1 MKISKTLMF
10 MIRNPVPLIV
20 QLVCW
25 SLYAGLNVASED
37 LSAEG
42 PSVRNPWARVLWLI
56 KTSLSNL
63 PESLENFAI
72 IVSVIFDDV
81 VREVV
86 RDGSWIFIVLPAFII
101 AYREAKGNLKGI
113 AKERQTWM
121 QWYDQQQESVREDV
135 TIEEPPSKSEA
146 IQVDS
151 YFIKARRTVS
161 LMLRNPRLFILH
173 FTCWFLPFFLLLVIG
188 WASGTETAPNF
199 LNFLPI
205 VFIFAVI
212 PALISSYQETRGIVK
227 GIAKEEEVWAKWYQR
242 QTKSIADGYSIA
254 SPPPSLNIF

>member
-1 MKISKTLMF
+1 MKTSKTLMF
-10 MIRNPVPLIV
+10 IIHNPVPLIV

-37 LSAEG
+37 PSAEG
-42 PSVRNPWARVLWLI
+42 PSVRSPWARVLWLI

-63 PESLENFAI
+63 PESLENFVI
-72 IVSVIFDDV
+72 IISVIFDDV
-81 VREVV
+81 VTEIVK
-86 RDGSWIFIVLPAFII
+86 DGNWFFIVLPAFII
-101 AYREAKGNLKGI
+101 AYREAKGNLKGV

-121 QWYDQQQESVREDV
+121 QWHDQQQEAVREDV
-135 TIEEPPSKSEA
+135 TIEEPPSKPEA

-151 YFIKARRTVS
+151 YFVKARRTVS

-173 FTCWFLPFFLLLVIG
+173 FTCWFLPCFLLLLIDWMHVIE
-188 WASGTETAPNF
+188 AARDVVK
-199 LNFLPI
+199 I
-205 VFIFAVI
+205 VSYLLTFAVI

-227 GIAKEEEVWAKWYQR
+227 GITKEGEVWEKWYQR
-242 QTKSIADGYSIA
+242 QTKSIADGYPIA